1 MRPNGRC
8 ACRSPTCRTMSMTTS
23 DGAFEPSPAVIVM
36 PTRRHTEMA
45 VPPSADRRA
54 RFSSGRKVRGT
65 IRPAGRPRM
74 VLRGLSSMLCVASGR
89 QQLYPLMS
97 VLYRTA
103 AAQRPLLVVG
113 QEPISERIERPCA
126 YNLHRARQIIA
137 PAIFIATL
145 RFLGIAAFTSPK
157 PRNSTMM
164 MELASDVASVL
175 TALPKLESRDDHH
188 FFPERGMERTISD
201 RRQHRTS
208 TASQRLSNRVVYR
221 SAIVR
226 SFLGPQGG
234 RKHIA
239 ISSSIHR
246 CPNAQ

>member
-1 MRPNGRC
+1 
-8 ACRSPTCRTMSMTTS
+8 
-23 DGAFEPSPAVIVM
+23 
-36 PTRRHTEMA
+36 
-45 VPPSADRRA
+45 
-54 RFSSGRKVRGT
+54 
-65 IRPAGRPRM
+65 
-74 VLRGLSSMLCVASGR
+74 
-89 QQLYPLMS
+89 

-103 AAQRPLLVVG
+103 AAQRPLLVLG
-113 QEPISERIERPCA
+113 QEAISERIERPCA

-175 TALPKLESRDDHH
+175 AALPKLESRDDHH

-221 SAIVR
+221 SAIVGAFSDPRAGGSTSR
-226 SFLGPQGG
+226 SQVASIDAQTLNDAFVVGPLNTLFIIKY
-234 RKHIA
+234 RFYFIFF
-239 ISSSIHR
+239 INS
-246 CPNAQ
+246 